1 MATGKKLNFTN
12 YEGQKYE
19 IKIRKPRKES
29 KAEGLCYP
37 PEDGGCAKI
46 LINPHQNDDD
56 YNETIVHELSHAFFW
71 GTDEAKITYFA
82 RNLSKILKNL
92 VDNIC

>member
-1 MATGKKLNFTN
+1 MATGKKLKFTN

-46 LINPHQNDDD
+46 LINPHQSDDD
-56 YNETIVHELSHAFFW
+56 YNETIVHEFK
-71 GTDEAKITYFA
+71 KIRQLIFIKLTFII
-82 RNLSKILKNL
+82 RVI
-92 VDNIC
+92 

>member
-1 MATGKKLNFTN
+1 MSADKRLKFTN

-29 KAEGLCYP
+29 RAEGLCYP

-46 LINPHQNDDD
+46 LINPHQSDDD
-56 YNETIVHELSHAFFW
+56 YNETIVHELSHAFF
-71 GTDEAKITYFA
+71 GGQVRIKLHISPRLYQKF
-82 RNLSKILKNL
+82 
-92 VDNIC
+92 